1 MLEKILNFK
10 NSWSIFLEEETK
22 KEYFTKIL
30 NFLEKEYDQKN
41 IFPEVENIFN
51 AFKLTNL
58 EDLKVVILG
67 QDPYHKKYLAN
78 GLAFSVNSGLKFPP
92 SLRNIFKELNLE
104 YKQDKKFLNGDLSS
118 WAKQGVLLLN
128 TTLTVEEGRANSH
141 SKIGWQ
147 IFTDNVIK
155 YINSEKSGIIFI
167 LWGNNAKAKKYLI
180 DEKKHYILEGVH
192 PSPLSASRGFF
203 HCNHFKKV
211 NEILQNNKKNPID
224 WYSNL

>member
-1 MLEKILNFK
+1 MLEKMLNFE
-10 NSWSIFLEEETK
+10 NSWNDFLEEESK

-30 NFLEKEYDQKN
+30 NFLEKEYKQKN
-41 IFPEVENIFN
+41 IFPEIENIFN
-51 AFKLTNL
+51 AFKLTDL
-58 EDLKVVILG
+58 TDLKVVILG

-92 SLRNIFKELNLE
+92 SLKNIFKEINLE
-104 YKQDKKFLNGDLSS
+104 YKQEKNFLNGDLSC

-128 TTLTVEEGRANSH
+128 TTLTVEEGKANSH

-155 YINSEKSGIIFI
+155 YISDENNKIIFI
-167 LWGNNAKAKKYLI
+167 LWGNNARTKKSLI

-192 PSPLSASRGFF
+192 PSPLSANRGFF